1 MKALPCQRSYYLS
14 IANNQ
19 RQRRNMIKART
30 GLLCSPPKQTRAIA
44 AAEGS
49 CKVASTDRLL
59 RGVLTGSS
67 HTHTSPFGSRK
78 HPFLSLAA
86 SKPIVYRVDRTGH
99 RGRVACHQNV
109 AKTGEARW
117 EDLLC

>member
-30 GLLCSPPKQTRAIA
+30 VLLCKQTRAIA
-44 AAEGS
+44 AAEGP
-49 CKVASTDRLL
+49 CKVASTGSLL

-109 AKTGEARW
+109 AKAGEPRW